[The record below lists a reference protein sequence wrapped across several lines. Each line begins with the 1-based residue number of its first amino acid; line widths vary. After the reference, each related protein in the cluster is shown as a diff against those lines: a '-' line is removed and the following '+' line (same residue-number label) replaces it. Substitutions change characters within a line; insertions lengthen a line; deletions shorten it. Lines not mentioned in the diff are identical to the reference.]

1 MQPKFNEITVPN
13 LKDTEKL
20 LLWSIREWII
30 SIIRAKDPRPKII
43 DCFSKILIQEAVI
56 PFDNMMRTIGY
67 NCSVPIDVRCHCSSL
82 LGRTEID
89 IICLI
94 SIIQN
99 KLQFDLRKVI
109 KISNKDIHA
118 EMTKQSIK
126 LIESLNRA
134 KIKIPVRNQLLDKY
148 QIKKYKMKN
157 NVIFYDF
164 KNKLEKNLLD
174 FDNSYHY

>member
-89 IICLI
+89 ILCFI

-99 KLQFDLRKVI
+99 NLQFDLKKVI
-109 KISNKDIHA
+109 KISNKEIHS

-126 LIESLNRA
+126 LVESLNRA
-134 KIKIPVRNQLLDKY
+134 KIKIPVRNQLLDK
-148 QIKKYKMKN
+148 
-157 NVIFYDF
+157 
-164 KNKLEKNLLD
+164 
-174 FDNSYHY
+174 